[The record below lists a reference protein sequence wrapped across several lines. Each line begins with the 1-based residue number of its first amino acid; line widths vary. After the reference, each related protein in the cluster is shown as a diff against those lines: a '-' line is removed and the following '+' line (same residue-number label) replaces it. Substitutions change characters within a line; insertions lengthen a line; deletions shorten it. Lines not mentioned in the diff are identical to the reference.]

1 MKNSNIRLVSGEPP
15 SRLLEEHSAARMHLA
30 KLINDRL
37 SIEATIRDLVAAGG
51 KLAEAADA
59 ERNSGAKLAALD
71 NEEAAVMSAWGKT
84 GGQMPV
90 LDQTRRAKLED
101 AVHAAVAQARAARS
115 AASAN
120 GAEQARE
127 LGRLKAL
134 EPQFAIAIAE
144 VLAESVE
151 PLFSDFEIANKAM
164 ASKAEKI
171 QQAFIVIRSLAESLG
186 NPATARPIFAINEK
200 LHERIRSVSGQAAP
214 DGENHRAV
222 WMAYAAK
229 LRSDPITMLED

>member
-1 MKNSNIRLVSGEPP
+1 MKNSNIRLVSGEPS

-30 KLINDRL
+30 KLINERL
-37 SIEATIRDLVAAGG
+37 SIEAAIRDLVAAGS

-151 PLFSDFEIANKAM
+151 PLFSDFEIANAAL
-164 ASKAEKI
+164 ASKAERI
-171 QQAFIVIRSLAESLG
+171 QQAFMEIRGLAESLG
-186 NPATARPIFAINEK
+186 NPNVARPVYQINER
-200 LHERIRSVSGQAAP
+200 LDERIRVVCAKPAP
-214 DGENHRAV
+214 TAGHGAEWA
-222 WMAYAAK
+222 AYAAK
-229 LRSDPITMLED
+229 LRSDPIATLGG